1 MMIFQSVKLLFSD
14 KPLFRLLGLSLMLS
28 ACAPDSKVNYSDYP
42 QLKEA
47 RDDFGDLYLEMYSS
61 AASFHHNDID
71 ALHAELLKQRGYM
84 YRVRAL
90 LRDSTPH
97 LYPSLTAASARE
109 VFEFHYQNMHIAKS
123 AVSRGDNPAPDHPL
137 ISWRVLYHKMSEAL
151 SMRQKR
157 VMEMRNPSTLPA
169 KDDSSAA
176 SSNKD
181 TLLPGFSVLPTL

>member
-1 MMIFQSVKLLFSD
+1 VKLLFSD
-14 KPLFRLLGLSLMLS
+14 KPLFRLLALSLMLS

-47 RDDFGDLYLEMYSS
+47 RDDFGALYLEMYSS

-97 LYPSLTAASARE
+97 YYPALTAASARE
-109 VFEFHYQNMHIAKS
+109 VFEFHYRNMQIEKS
-123 AVSRGDNPAPDHPL
+123 AVESGDKTAPAHPL
-137 ISWRVLYHKMSEAL
+137 ISWSLLHHKMSDEL

-157 VMEMRNPSTLPA
+157 VMEMRNGTSRPA
-169 KDDSSAA
+169 KDDSS
-176 SSNKD
+176 SISRKD